1 MGSCVVLP
9 EPVAADDHDL
19 MGRDGARDLLPPGAD
34 GQILRIGDDGNG
46 PLGTVRRR
54 GAFGAFGAF
63 CTFAALGAFSARA
76 RGTAPPDAGA
86 SGLLATGRLRRAR
99 TG

>member
-1 MGSCVVLP
+1 
-9 EPVAADDHDL
+9 

-34 GQILRIGDDGNG
+34 GQILGIGDDGNG

-63 CTFAALGAFSARA
+63 CTFAALGAFGARRA

-86 SGLLATGRLRRAR
+86 SGLPGPRAACGAR
-99 TG
+99 GQDDSDMWDLSG

>member
-1 MGSCVVLP
+1 
-9 EPVAADDHDL
+9 

-34 GQILRIGDDGNG
+34 GQILGIGDDGNG

-63 CTFAALGAFSARA
+63 CAFAALGAFGARRA

-86 SGLLATGRLRRAR
+86 SGLPGHGPLAARADGMIQTCGIYPVSR
-99 TG
+99 AL